1 MIEDQQGAGHNRSV
15 ANRQAD
21 HSCTRQDLQKNVLSR
36 EQNSAQLP
44 LPVALLA
51 VTGTG
56 AFFGVLRYPVALFFS
71 TVQITNSKSM

>member
-1 MIEDQQGAGHNRSV
+1 MIEDQQGAGHIAPWRTGRQITPVHGRICKRTFCLGNR
-15 ANRQAD
+15 
-21 HSCTRQDLQKNVLSR
+21 T
-36 EQNSAQLP
+36 AQLP